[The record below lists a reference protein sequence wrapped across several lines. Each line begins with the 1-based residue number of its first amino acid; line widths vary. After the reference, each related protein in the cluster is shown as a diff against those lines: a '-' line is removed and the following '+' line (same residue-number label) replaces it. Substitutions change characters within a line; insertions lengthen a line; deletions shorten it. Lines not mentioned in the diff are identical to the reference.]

1 MSDTTTAAPA
11 ATTPATAAPLTGTLN
26 FDGVDYPMASL
37 SDEARQQL
45 ANVRAADQEL
55 QHLRQQAAF
64 VQTARLTYLH
74 ALKAA
79 LTKA

>member
-1 MSDTTTAAPA
+1 MSDNNQTAAT
-11 ATTPATAAPLTGTLN
+11 ATAPLTGTLN
-26 FDGVDYPMASL
+26 FDGVEYPVASL

-45 ANVRAADQEL
+45 GNVRAADQEL
-55 QHLRQQAAF
+55 QRLRQQAAF